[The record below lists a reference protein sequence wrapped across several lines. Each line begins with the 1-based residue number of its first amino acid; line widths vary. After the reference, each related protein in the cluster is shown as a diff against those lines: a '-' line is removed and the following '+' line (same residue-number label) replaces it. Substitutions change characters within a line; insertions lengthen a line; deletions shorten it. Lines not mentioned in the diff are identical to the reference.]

1 MNRFIISILLLI
13 TVVPCIFAD
22 TEFEYNGF
30 KYRGSYDD
38 QECELIK
45 APKDISG
52 EITIPE
58 YVHEGDWWTFR
69 VVRIDDMAFS
79 GCEQL
84 RRIVLPNSISAIG
97 SGAFEGCT
105 NLVHVSLPNSCT
117 HLGHSAFGGC
127 KNLSVI
133 EFLRNS
139 PPSRLNASTLW
150 FFNDYTLENAIAIIP
165 DGSTN
170 EYKKESSWCNFKTIY
185 EQSSIKEVQGLKY
198 VIKYKL
204 NDSMK
209 FI

>member
-38 QECELIK
+38 RECELIK

-58 YVHEGDWWTFR
+58 YVHESDWWTFR
-69 VVRIDDMAFS
+69 VVRIDDRVFS

-117 HLGHSAFGGC
+117 HLGHSAFGGVQ
-127 KNLSVI
+127 KPLGNRI
-133 EFLRNS
+133 FKKF
-139 PPSRLNASTLW
+139 PP
-150 FFNDYTLENAIAIIP
+150 
-165 DGSTN
+165 
-170 EYKKESSWCNFKTIY
+170 
-185 EQSSIKEVQGLKY
+185 V
-198 VIKYKL
+198 
-204 NDSMK
+204 
-209 FI
+209 